1 MILHSDIKNTQLIAN
16 AATLQRV
23 KTPQFITRL
32 ASIILLV
39 VALVVLG
46 VCFIPWQQSVTGV
59 GEVTPFDPANRP
71 QSVEAPLDGAR
82 IAQWLVKEGDW
93 VEKGQ
98 PLLKLAEVK
107 TKYLDEQ
114 QLQRYK
120 GVLTSIEAQQ
130 QAAQQQFN
138 ALNRQAESVGAGQ
151 KAAIASAIAKVQQTN
166 NYIASAQQEA
176 IEAKQAKSVADK
188 NLKRLTALEAEGLRS
203 TRDLE
208 LAQLEAV
215 RTGAKFQ
222 AAQAKLA
229 ANQQEQHIAQLEIAK
244 IQADTSAKLQETQ
257 AKSAKSTQD
266 LQKTVGDQY
275 KLATELRGLELRQ
288 AQLLV
293 KAPVTGRVVRVKS
306 FGTGE
311 TVKEGQELLLIVPT
325 TKDQAVELL
334 VSDLDAPLIHVND
347 VVRLQFSG
355 WPALQFSG
363 WPRAM
368 RGTFAGRVKVVDA
381 VDNGASKFR
390 VLVVPDEAAI
400 AKNEDEPWPAPTV
413 LRAGTQSIGWF
424 MLRTVP
430 LGYELWRVF
439 NGFPP
444 ALKQKPESYGDASKP
459 KSMIKSNASKAK

>member
-1 MILHSDIKNTQLIAN
+1 MIMNSDVKNTQLIAN
-16 AATLQRV
+16 AATLKRV
-23 KTPQFITRL
+23 KTPQFITQL

-39 VALVVLG
+39 VVLVVLG
-46 VCFIPWQQSVTGV
+46 VCFIPWQQSVTGT

-71 QSVEAPLDGAR
+71 QSVESPLDGAR
-82 IAQWLVKEGDW
+82 IERWLVKEGDW

-107 TKYLDEQ
+107 TKYLDET

-120 GVLTSIEAQQ
+120 GVLTSLEAQQ
-130 QAAQQQFN
+130 EAAQAQFKALNSQAA
-138 ALNRQAESVGAGQ
+138 SVGAGQ
-151 KAAIASAIAKVQQTN
+151 KAAIASALAKVQQTN

-176 IEAKQAKSVADK
+176 IEAKQAKTVADK
-188 NLKRLTALEAEGLRS
+188 NLRRLIALEAEGLRS

-215 RTGAKFQ
+215 RTAAKFQ
-222 AAQAKLA
+222 AAQAKVA
-229 ANQQEQHIAQLEIAK
+229 ASQQEQQIAQLEIAK
-244 IQADTSAKLQETQ
+244 IQADTTAKLQETQ
-257 AKSAKSTQD
+257 AKTAKSTQD
-266 LQKTVGDQY
+266 VQKTVGDQY

-293 KAPVTGRVVRVKS
+293 KAPVAGRVVRVKS
-306 FGTGE
+306 YGMGE
-311 TVKEGQELLLIVPT
+311 TVKEGQELLVIVPT

-334 VSDLDAPLIHVND
+334 VSDIDAPLIHVND
-347 VVRLQFSG
+347 VVRLQFAG

-390 VLVVPDEAAI
+390 VLVVPDTQAI
-400 AKNEDEPWPAPTV
+400 ANKEEEPWPAPTV

-444 ALKQKPESYGDASKP
+444 ALKQKPETYGDAKAP
-459 KSMIKSNASKAK
+459 KSMIKSNANKAK